1 MHQLISKKIIFY
13 ILLFFLF
20 GTVNNL
26 NIYKFKIPNVDKVV
40 IDGFDENEKLKIL
53 ANLMKYLFLDMA
65 IFLEYNC
72 CHH

>member
-26 NIYKFKIPNVDKVV
+26 NIYKFKIPNVDNIV
-40 IDGFDENEKLKIL
+40 IDGFNENEKLKIL
-53 ANLMKYLFLDMA
+53 AQLNFLKIQN
-65 IFLEYNC
+65 IFLKK
-72 CHH
+72 